1 MSHKITLCIL
11 IAATWLLTLSM
22 TASPAAADEA
32 VAQKAVLVTGAS
44 SGIGRNIAER
54 LAAEGYFVYAGAR
67 KPDDIK
73 MLTSIDNIQGVRL
86 DVTIQ
91 TDIDAAVQTVK
102 AGGLGLYG
110 IVNNAGVVVMDIMA
124 EMDESDLE
132 FVFDVNVY
140 GPYRVTKAFAP
151 MIIESQGRISNISS
165 LAGIASGPA
174 YGAYSMS
181 KHAVEAFTDSL
192 ASEMSSVGVRVSA
205 IKPGAYNSSASTSY
219 CKRRK
224 AQDKNPGDS
233 LFEELSMDIASICD
247 DNAPNQYP
255 EPDRVADAVLD
266 ALFSENPKADY
277 LAVSDPR
284 QSEFVIRNILQDL
297 VEFNRDYEYSYSREK
312 LIEMLDETLAPTAKV
327 RSWQN

>member
-1 MSHKITLCIL
+1 MNQKFVLHIL
-11 IAATWLLTLSM
+11 IA
-22 TASPAAADEA
+22 TASFLALFMTTSPAVADEA

-54 LAAEGYFVYAGAR
+54 LASEGYFVYAGAR
-67 KPDDIK
+67 KAEDIK
-73 MLTSIDNIQGVRL
+73 ALSSIDNMQGIRL

-110 IVNNAGVVVMDIMA
+110 IVNNAGVIVMGVMA
-124 EMDESDLE
+124 EMDEPDLQ

-151 MIIESQGRISNISS
+151 MIIESKGRISNISS
-165 LAGIASGPA
+165 LAGIATGPA

-192 ASEMSSVGVRVSA
+192 ASEMNSVGVRVSA
-205 IKPGAYNSSASTSY
+205 IKPGAYNSSAGTSY

-224 AQDKNPGDS
+224 AQDKDPGDS
-233 LFEELSMDIASICD
+233 LFEELSKEIASLCGD
-247 DNAPNQYP
+247 DASDPYP
-255 EPDRVADAVLD
+255 EPDRVADAVMD
-266 ALFSENPKADY
+266 ALSSESPKEDY
-277 LAVSDPR
+277 LAVSNSQ
-284 QSEFVIRNILQDL
+284 QSEFVIRDVLHDL
-297 VEFNRDYEYSYSREK
+297 VEINRDFEYSYSREQ
-312 LIEMLDETLAPTAKV
+312 LIEILDETLAPKAEV

>member
-1 MSHKITLCIL
+1 MSHKITLCL
-11 IAATWLLTLSM
+11 SIAATWLLTLSM
-22 TASPAAADEA
+22 TASLAAADEA
-32 VAQKAVLVTGAS
+32 VAQRAVLVTGAS

-67 KPDDIK
+67 KAEDIK
-73 MLTSIDNIQGVRL
+73 ALSSIDNMQGIRL

-91 TDIDAAVQTVK
+91 PDIDAAVQTVK

-110 IVNNAGVVVMDIMA
+110 IVNNAGVMVMDIMA
-124 EMDESDLE
+124 EMDESDLN

-192 ASEMSSVGVRVSA
+192 ASEMNSVGVRVSA
-205 IKPGAYNSSASTSY
+205 IKPGAYNSSAGTSY

-224 AQDKNPGDS
+224 AQDKSSDES
-233 LFEELSMDIASICD
+233 LFKELSTDIASTCG
-247 DNAPNQYP
+247 DNTPNQYP

-266 ALFSENPKADY
+266 ALFSESPKADY

-297 VEFNRDYEYSYSREK
+297 VEFNRDYEYSYSREQ

-327 RSWQN
+327 R

>member
-1 MSHKITLCIL
+1 MNQKFVLHIL
-11 IAATWLLTLSM
+11 LA
-22 TASPAAADEA
+22 TASFLAVFMTTSPAVADEA

-67 KPDDIK
+67 KAEDIK
-73 MLTSIDNIQGVRL
+73 ALSSIDNMQGIRL

-110 IVNNAGVVVMDIMA
+110 IVNNAGVIVMGVMA
-124 EMDESDLE
+124 EMDEPDLQ

-151 MIIESQGRISNISS
+151 MIIESKGRISNISS
-165 LAGIASGPA
+165 LAGIATGPA

-192 ASEMSSVGVRVSA
+192 ASEMNSVGVRVSA
-205 IKPGAYNSSASTSY
+205 IKPGAYNSSAGTSY

-224 AQDKNPGDS
+224 AQDKDPGDS
-233 LFEELSMDIASICD
+233 LFEELSNEIASLCGD
-247 DNAPNQYP
+247 DASDPYP
-255 EPDRVADAVLD
+255 EPDRVADAVMD
-266 ALFSENPKADY
+266 ALSSENPKEDY
-277 LAVSDPR
+277 LAVSNSQ
-284 QSEFVIRNILQDL
+284 QSEFVIRDMLHDL
-297 VEFNRDYEYSYSREK
+297 VEINRDFEYSYSREQ
-312 LIEMLDETLAPTAKV
+312 LIEILDETLAPKAKV

>member
-1 MSHKITLCIL
+1 MNEKLVLHIL
-11 IAATWLLTLSM
+11 IA
-22 TASPAAADEA
+22 TASFLALFMTTSPAVADEA

-67 KPDDIK
+67 KAEDIK
-73 MLTSIDNIQGVRL
+73 ALSSIDNMQGIRL

-110 IVNNAGVVVMDIMA
+110 IVNNAGVIVMGVMA
-124 EMDESDLE
+124 EMDEPDLD

-151 MIIESQGRISNISS
+151 MIIESKGRISNISS
-165 LAGIASGPA
+165 LAGIATGPA

-192 ASEMSSVGVRVSA
+192 ASEMSPVGVRVSA
-205 IKPGAYNSSASTSY
+205 IKPGAYNSSAGTSY
-219 CKRRK
+219 CKRRN
-224 AQDKNPGDS
+224 AQDKDSGDS
-233 LFEELSMDIASICD
+233 LFEDLSKEIASLCGD
-247 DNAPNQYP
+247 DAPNQYA

-266 ALFSENPKADY
+266 ALFSENPKTDY
-277 LAVSDPR
+277 LAVSDSR
-284 QSEFVIRNILQDL
+284 QSEFVIRDILQDL
-297 VEFNRDYEYSYSREK
+297 VEFNRDYEYSYNREQ